1 MIKQVQLWHVERH
14 ARSAITRRLGYAEP
28 TAVIGLEREA
38 GGTVLLHVNSG
49 GNALAAQALLQSLGY
64 SVEDTDYDPFAPGH
78 YGVQLR
84 VGPGAPPERC
94 AGSRTL
100 PVYVCLDL
108 GGYALRRGVC
118 ASCGR
123 DIAVLRDGTLQA
135 HKASGGIAT
144 AYNSVARKRA
154 DCNVDGDPEMGS
166 PGHDGPGRK
175 VPSQDI
181 RPGVSAFHDC
191 KGAHLQQQVSSAID
205 ATAGLVGSEARD
217 MTQSTRR
224 YGER

>member
-14 ARSAITRRLGYAEP
+14 ARRAINGRLGYAEP
-28 TAVIGLEREA
+28 NAVISLAREA

-49 GNALAAQALLQSLGY
+49 GNALATQALLQSLGY
-64 SVEDTDYDPFAPGH
+64 SVENTDYDPFAAGH

-84 VGPGAPPERC
+84 VGPGAAPERC

-100 PVYVCLDL
+100 PAYVCLDL
-108 GGYALRRGVC
+108 AGYALPRGVC

-123 DIAVLRDGTLQA
+123 DIAVFRDGTLQA

-144 AYNSVARKRA
+144 AYNDVARKRG
-154 DCNVDGDPEMGS
+154 DCNEVGDPEVGS

-181 RPGVSAFHDC
+181 GSGVSA
-191 KGAHLQQQVSSAID
+191 SID
-205 ATAGLVGSEARD
+205 GKH
-217 MTQSTRR
+217 
-224 YGER
+224 

>member
-14 ARSAITRRLGYAEP
+14 VRSAIARRLGYAESN
-28 TAVIGLEREA
+28 AVIGLEREV

-64 SVEDTDYDPFAPGH
+64 SVENTDYDPFAPGH

-84 VGPGAPPERC
+84 IGPGAPPERC
-94 AGSRTL
+94 TGSRTL
-100 PVYVCLDL
+100 PAYVCLDL

-144 AYNSVARKRA
+144 AYNDVARKSG
-154 DCNVDGDPEMGS
+154 DCNVVGDLEMGS

-181 RPGVSAFHDC
+181 RSRGSAFHDC
-191 KGAHLQQQVSSAID
+191 NGAPRQQVSSPID
-205 ATAGLVGSEARD
+205 ANGWVSCK
-217 MTQSTRR
+217 
-224 YGER
+224 

>member
-14 ARSAITRRLGYAEP
+14 ARSAINCRLGYAEP
-28 TAVIGLEREA
+28 NAVIGLEREA

-49 GNALAAQALLQSLGY
+49 GNALAAQSLLQSLGY
-64 SVEDTDYDPFAPGH
+64 SVEKTDYDPFAPGH

-84 VGPGAPPERC
+84 IGPGAPPERC
-94 AGSRTL
+94 TGSRTL
-100 PVYVCLDL
+100 PAYVCLDIA
-108 GGYALRRGVC
+108 GYALRRGVC

-144 AYNSVARKRA
+144 AYNDVARKRG

-181 RPGVSAFHDC
+181 RSRVSASRDC
-191 KGAHLQQQVSSAID
+191 NGADRQQVSNAID
-205 ATAGLVGSEARD
+205 ANGWGS
-217 MTQSTRR
+217 
-224 YGER
+224 